1 MRAESVAVVLIS
13 KDEANIAES
22 LRLLQPMCENV
33 GARCVVV
40 DASEGRLDYIRIENL
55 WVEWIDFEKPF
66 WRSTSIPNQRN
77 LGVRVA
83 DCDIV
88 AFCDAGGRPSPGWL
102 NSLVGAL
109 RVEGWDYVC
118 GPIIPTSYGALGIF
132 NDLPTGSTANSAPTA
147 NVAFTRDA
155 FERVSG
161 FDERFNYGSDI
172 DFQQRLM
179 SAGTPCFVVNEAK
192 MEMPWGD
199 SDVNV
204 RRSWRWGR
212 GAGRNFRYQ
221 SGNRIAFLRRHPMLI
236 TWDALMAYTLGTLAA
251 VLSTWQILFALPWAG
266 LVLAWI
272 VRHRTTLQRHLVARD
287 HLVQGIAF
295 LYEICSHPIPL
306 GSRIG
311 LIGYD
316 PMAEAEII
324 EQCVSSGNSS
334 EGIIWLSPLS
344 LVVRRLRGMRLF
356 VLLYSAETFDIQIR
370 KLLFWSRVLRFLLV
384 VDFDEADLKTNDVL
398 GKESLKRVDGILT
411 PLDLREINQEILA
424 VGMESKGSLINRLAL
439 RAIRLRFA

>member
-1 MRAESVAVVLIS
+1 
-13 KDEANIAES
+13 
-22 LRLLQPMCENV
+22 
-33 GARCVVV
+33 
-40 DASEGRLDYIRIENL
+40 
-55 WVEWIDFEKPF
+55 
-66 WRSTSIPNQRN
+66 
-77 LGVRVA
+77 
-83 DCDIV
+83 
-88 AFCDAGGRPSPGWL
+88 
-102 NSLVGAL
+102 
-109 RVEGWDYVC
+109 
-118 GPIIPTSYGALGIF
+118 
-132 NDLPTGSTANSAPTA
+132 
-147 NVAFTRDA
+147 
-155 FERVSG
+155 
-161 FDERFNYGSDI
+161 
-172 DFQQRLM
+172 
-179 SAGTPCFVVNEAK
+179 
-192 MEMPWGD
+192 
-199 SDVNV
+199 
-204 RRSWRWGR
+204 
-212 GAGRNFRYQ
+212 
-221 SGNRIAFLRRHPMLI
+221 MLI